1 MNVEIPGFYYDPEK
15 KKYFKIQA
23 NHVAPPGA
31 QYSKESVKRK
41 RNEQQEQEKRIK
53 VNQRLER
60 ETVRKPS
67 LLHHPLMAVERELG
81 SSWSSTAVMKERQSR
96 VYVSQLKRRK
106 LHKFEPWPSP
116 FNFRHV
122 LRNPRSGALITT
134 GLQGS
139 QSSVSICF
147 PDNDGDKWTYHRTME
162 RMLLRESYRI
172 SSISL
177 SHTGY
182 LLATLDSGPDG
193 DSFLAPRLLPNPDEG
208 GDYRWPSEFHHP
220 LKIHLPQTL
229 WCSAACPV
237 GDKALFAIGTSDGLH
252 TLEGL
257 TSMWTVSQKP
267 FRKDD
272 SSGARGFRRH
282 GNSSHA
288 SVQAVEWI
296 SSDVVVSGLRNSNV
310 FLYDV
315 RNGESSL
322 RLQHSQSVTKI
333 RKADPWRIV
342 VGGHNTVE
350 MYDLRYVAKGLHS
363 KPKPMSGSHN
373 STRPYLSFKDFTPE
387 EIPDLDVS
395 SELGLLACGKIYT
408 LSFLL
413 PHNTSLVQYVPN
425 ARCDNSIA

>member
-41 RNEQQEQEKRIK
+41 RNEHQASLAGFQPRSPMAKYAVLAANILQEQEKRAK

-81 SSWSSTAVMKERQSR
+81 SRWSSTAVMKERQAR

-116 FNFRHV
+116 FNIRHV

-134 GLQGS
+134 
-139 QSSVSICF
+139 
-147 PDNDGDKWTYHRTME
+147 
-162 RMLLRESYRI
+162 
-172 SSISL
+172 
-177 SHTGY
+177 
-182 LLATLDSGPDG
+182 TLDSGPDG

-272 SSGARGFRRH
+272 SNGARGFRRH

-296 SSDVVVSGLRNSNV
+296 SPDVVVSGLRNSNV

-342 VGGHNTVE
+342 VGGHNTVCDGYLFKLRTSSHPAHAPSMQVE
-350 MYDLRYVAKGLHS
+350 MYDLRYVAKCLHS

-408 LSFLL
+408 LPFSLL
-413 PHNTSLVQYVPN
+413 HNTSLVQYVSN
-425 ARCDNSIA
+425 ARCDNSLA